1 MVVNLVE
8 ARVVVMILTVDSEL
22 EKELQYHDKKGVDY
36 LIENHGLCTE
46 GSLYNNLKTRVLSR
60 AGRRQRSEDLTE
72 NIEDTRCK

>member
-1 MVVNLVE
+1 MAVNLVE

-46 GSLYNNLKTRVLSR
+46 GTVTGR
-60 AGRRQRSEDLTE
+60 AETTVRGPDR
-72 NIEDTRCK
+72 KY